1 MKKILIVRLP
11 KQTTDEEF
19 MPIADVYN
27 DKLKD
32 DYYCIVLLG
41 ENKTNKTIFEII

>member
-19 MPIADVYN
+19 IQIVNDYYN
-27 DKLKD
+27 ALKE

-41 ENKTNKTIFEII
+41 ENETNKTIFEII